1 MTYPFIAP
9 SHRTAPHRTDAMHL
23 LNTFS
28 HPLIPYNPPHPIIL
42 QGLIVHPVTGEELPS
57 GEEGELLLKGPQVML
72 G

>member
-9 SHRTAPHRTDAMHL
+9 SHRTAPTQCTYSTHSLTHL
-23 LNTFS
+23 S
-28 HPLIPYNPPHPIIL
+28 HAIHPFIL